1 MIAQDVFFGS
11 VERIPSTFNYVVWF
25 MNKIF
30 AVGDIHGCYDK
41 LIALID
47 KIDIDFESDILV
59 FLGDYIDRG
68 PQSYEVLEYLADLKS
83 NHSNTVFLKGNHEEM
98 LEKYLNGKDR
108 VTYLVNGG
116 QQTLESYMNRPRE
129 EDEPPIP
136 RKHLEFYNS
145 LRVFYETENYIFV
158 HAGLKNK
165 VPVENQKTEDLLW
178 IRKRFI
184 ESKYDFG
191 KMVVFGHTPLHEPL
205 LLPNKIG
212 IDTGAVYGN
221 KLTCVRLPELV
232 FYTI

>member
-1 MIAQDVFFGS
+1 
-11 VERIPSTFNYVVWF
+11 
-25 MNKIF
+25 MNKIY

-41 LIALID
+41 LIALMD

-68 PQSYEVLEYLADLKS
+68 PQSYEVVEYLANLKS
-83 NHSNTVFLKGNHEEM
+83 KHTNTVFLKGNHEEM

-108 VTYLVNGG
+108 VSYLVNGG
-116 QQTLESYMNRPRE
+116 QQTLESYMNRARE

-136 RKHLEFYNS
+136 RKHLDFYND
-145 LRVFYETENYIFV
+145 LKIFYETENYIFV

-165 VPVENQKTEDLLW
+165 VPVDKQKTEDLLW

-205 LLPNKIG
+205 MLPNKLG

>member
-1 MIAQDVFFGS
+1 
-11 VERIPSTFNYVVWF
+11 
-25 MNKIF
+25 MNKIY

-41 LIALID
+41 LIAMMD

-68 PQSYEVLEYLADLKS
+68 PQSYEVVEYLANLKS
-83 NHSNTVFLKGNHEEM
+83 KHSNTVFLKGNHEEM

-108 VTYLVNGG
+108 VSYLVNGG

-136 RKHLEFYNS
+136 RKHLDFYND
-145 LRVFYETENYIFV
+145 LKTFYETESYIFV

-165 VPVENQKTEDLLW
+165 VPVEKQKTEDLLW

>member
-1 MIAQDVFFGS
+1 
-11 VERIPSTFNYVVWF
+11 
-25 MNKIF
+25 MNKIY

-41 LIALID
+41 LIALMD

-68 PQSYEVLEYLADLKS
+68 PQSYEVVEYLANLKAQ
-83 NHSNTVFLKGNHEEM
+83 HSNTVFLKGNHEEM

-136 RKHLEFYNS
+136 RKHLDFYNS
-145 LRVFYETENYIFV
+145 LKVFYETENYIFV

-165 VPVENQKTEDLLW
+165 VPIERQKTEDLLW

-205 LLPNKIG
+205 MLPNKIG

-221 KLTCVRLPELV
+221 KLTCIRLPELV